1 MGDNLEPSAR
11 PGTPRGPAV
20 FRSDTS
26 LTLGRVAGVPV
37 RIGPGAALLAGALT
51 VLLGS
56 RWAVTDGAVA
66 YAFSAAA
73 AVGFLVSILL
83 HELSHAVVAR
93 RHGVAVSEIRLV
105 LFGGLAKLERQAPS
119 PRAEMAIAAAGPLAS
134 IAVAVAGVAAV
145 FALRDQDLAEGWVG
159 ALGWLAVINGI
170 LGAFNLLPGLP
181 LDGGRIL
188 IGWLWRRRG
197 DRPSA
202 VQSAAKVGRVLGI
215 ALIAIGA
222 AELLLLQSFTGLW
235 TALVGNLLMG
245 AARAESVQAR
255 LTSAVRGRTVGE
267 AMQAQPA
274 TIELG
279 TRSVVARAMLPPPG
293 RQRWAV
299 AVDEGGVA
307 RGLVD
312 LIALD
317 RLADQRSDDPV
328 DLVTLPVDHR
338 RAAYEGEDL
347 EELLGRIEGL
357 PVVVIDQRWHP
368 VGVLGDLRPHPAP
381 GPLPT

>member
-1 MGDNLEPSAR
+1 M
-11 PGTPRGPAV
+11 

-83 HELSHAVVAR
+83 HELSHAMVAR

-134 IAVAVAGVAAV
+134 IAVAAAGVAGV
-145 FALRDQDLAEGWVG
+145 FALRGQDLAGGWVA
-159 ALGWLAVINGI
+159 ALGWLAVINGV

-197 DRPSA
+197 DRLSA
-202 VQSAAKVGRVLGI
+202 VQSAAKVGRVLGM

-274 TIELG
+274 TVELG
-279 TRSVVARAMLPPPG
+279 TRSVVARAMLPAPG

-368 VGVLGDLRPHPAP
+368 IGVLGDLRPHPVP